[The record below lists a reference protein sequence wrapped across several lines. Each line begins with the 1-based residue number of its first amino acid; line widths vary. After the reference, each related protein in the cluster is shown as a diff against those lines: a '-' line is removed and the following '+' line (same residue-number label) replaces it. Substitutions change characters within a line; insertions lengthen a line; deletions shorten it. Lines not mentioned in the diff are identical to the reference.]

1 MSIMNGKA
9 ELDRG
14 GNSGGNNGNGRS
26 NNNRNNN
33 QRGNNN
39 FGNRNDRS
47 RNNSE
52 DGRSFGGKGQDYRFM
67 SSSYLNDEARAE
79 IESQKDG
86 EQAEVNKHDQR
97 ADEIYDFLKEFQDS
111 LDDFRQCKEVMVDKF
126 PDVVKYI
133 RSYYSQKN
141 GPTFVDALNK
151 LVLCIST
158 TNFANTLLNILEHG
172 DWEDGTYEK
181 CWRNIAFALSIAL
194 ETAHKRMHG
203 SVIAKYATTILPR
216 MWKPEIQD
224 IARNTGV
231 TRDLVLDLIIAIP
244 MIDAEWNSAN
254 IDAFYP
260 RFLDKMLIHAE
271 DNMDVLNWEVQ
282 GMLYKRFFGNGKDAL
297 RVIGKYLTSEPRDGL
312 DSEVERAVYDE
323 FVKMLYSKLDEYD
336 IKDIAYVFRYVA
348 KTRKETDNA
357 KTIFNSK
364 DATAWEN
371 VRKGLL
377 QVMDQDKET
386 MNYLA

>member
-1 MSIMNGKA
+1 M
-9 ELDRG
+9 
-14 GNSGGNNGNGRS
+14 
-26 NNNRNNN
+26 RN
-33 QRGNNN
+33 
-39 FGNRNDRS
+39 
-47 RNNSE
+47 
-52 DGRSFGGKGQDYRFM
+52 
-67 SSSYLNDEARAE
+67 
-79 IESQKDG
+79 
-86 EQAEVNKHDQR
+86 
-97 ADEIYDFLKEFQDS
+97 
-111 LDDFRQCKEVMVDKF
+111 
-126 PDVVKYI
+126 
-133 RSYYSQKN
+133 
-141 GPTFVDALNK
+141 
-151 LVLCIST
+151 
-158 TNFANTLLNILEHG
+158 
-172 DWEDGTYEK
+172 
-181 CWRNIAFALSIAL
+181 
-194 ETAHKRMHG
+194 
-203 SVIAKYATTILPR
+203 
-216 MWKPEIQD
+216 
-224 IARNTGV
+224 
-231 TRDLVLDLIIAIP
+231 
-244 MIDAEWNSAN
+244 
-254 IDAFYP
+254 
-260 RFLDKMLIHAE
+260 LDKMLIHAE